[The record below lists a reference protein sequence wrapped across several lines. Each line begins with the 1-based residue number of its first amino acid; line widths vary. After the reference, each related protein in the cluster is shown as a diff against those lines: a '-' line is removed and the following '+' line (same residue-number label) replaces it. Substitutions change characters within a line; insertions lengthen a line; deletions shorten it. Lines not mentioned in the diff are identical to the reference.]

1 MPTDSPALLTVRDA
15 AERLGVTP
23 RTLKYYEER
32 GLVSPTR
39 SEGRYRLYDE
49 EDLKRFGRIL
59 RLRSLGFSLHSVTEM
74 LKRPLE
80 PVDGGL
86 RYSTESLQ
94 QIHDA
99 IAQQVEALD
108 ARIDSMRRELK
119 EAQKLR
125 AELSPDIDYLRRR
138 LAGENAEALLAQRRN
153 ARAKSPGAAPVERA
167 DQADRS
173 TPRKPRA
180 AEPSATR
187 ASKSKPAEPTRSK
200 TAQREPGPAKD
211 KAKVT
216 SPEPQPRASARRRST
231 PGKSPVGDLK

>member
-1 MPTDSPALLTVRDA
+1 MSKDSPALLTVRDA

-59 RLRSLGFSLHSVTEM
+59 RLRSLGFSLHGITEM

-80 PVDGGL
+80 PVDGGH
-86 RYSTESLQ
+86 RFSTESLK
-94 QIHDA
+94 QIRAA

-108 ARIDSMRRELK
+108 ARIETMRRELK

-125 AELSPDIDYLRRR
+125 AELSPDLDYLERR
-138 LAGENAEALLAQRRN
+138 LAGENADALLAQRRS
-153 ARAKSPGAAPVERA
+153 ALAKAAKSASTAQSRSAKRAKKTRPAAPDE
-167 DQADRS
+167 S
-173 TPRKPRA
+173 
-180 AEPSATR
+180 S
-187 ASKSKPAEPTRSK
+187 
-200 TAQREPGPAKD
+200 
-211 KAKVT
+211 
-216 SPEPQPRASARRRST
+216 
-231 PGKSPVGDLK
+231 